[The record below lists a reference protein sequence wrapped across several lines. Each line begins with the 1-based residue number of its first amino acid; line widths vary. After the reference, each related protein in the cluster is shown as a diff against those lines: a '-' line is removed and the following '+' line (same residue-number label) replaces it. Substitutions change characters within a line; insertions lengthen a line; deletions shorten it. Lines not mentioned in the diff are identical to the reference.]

1 VFLQIV
7 LGIFTVLLSAHIIPG
22 VWGGFEWLAQ
32 LHQLVGMFFMLSVI
46 NILYATK

>member
-1 VFLQIV
+1 
-7 LGIFTVLLSAHIIPG
+7 
-22 VWGGFEWLAQ
+22 VWGSFEWLAQ